1 MSEPQFIVEGAM
13 LEKQFNNAP
22 LFTLTV
28 KQLKPIFMSWL
39 SEMTQSQPAQEQPV
53 KYLSRQEAAERLGIS
68 LVTLDKYCRL
78 GIITRHKV
86 GARYLIDPAELD
98 KVITNK

>member
-1 MSEPQFIVEGAM
+1 M

-28 KQLKPIFMSWL
+28 KQLKPLFMAWL
-39 SEMTQSQPAQEQPV
+39 HEMAQAPQEQPPR
-53 KYLSRQEAAERLGIS
+53 YLSRQEAAERLGIS

-78 GIITRHKV
+78 GVLTRHKV

-98 KVITNK
+98 KAIKK